1 MHTHCIMCGEAVAPD
16 RWVLGYRTCL
26 YCGEQQA
33 KAESKY
39 HITAPLNKSNY
50 LLITDLTQLRQ
61 LNPKRTT

>member
-1 MHTHCIMCGEAVAPD
+1 METHCVFCGEVVCPE
-16 RWVLGYRTCL
+16 RWALGYSLCL
-26 YCGEQQA
+26 GCGEQHA
-33 KAESKY
+33 KQQTKY

>member
-1 MHTHCIMCGEAVAPD
+1 METHCVMCGDVVCPE
-16 RWVLGYRTCL
+16 RFSLGYRLCMQ
-26 YCGEQQA
+26 CGEERA

-39 HITAPLNKSNY
+39 HVTAPLNKSNY